1 MNAQESWEG
10 IPASRARGR
19 FITFEGG
26 EGCGKST
33 QIRLL
38 AAALEERGY
47 SVVQLRE
54 PGGTAVGERIREVL
68 LARDS
73 DGLDLLYEAA
83 RAQIVSELIRP
94 ALEQGRVVLCDR
106 FADSTLAYQGYGRGL
121 DIELIRRLNSAATA
135 GLAPD
140 ATVMLFIDPEE
151 GLRRAKG
158 ATGGHGAGDRI
169 ESAGLAFH
177 RRVAEGFSR
186 IAMEEPER
194 VIAVG
199 ASGTVEEVHR
209 AVLARV
215 LDVL

>member
-73 DGLDLLYEAA
+73 RLDSGDQMEPFRGGICDGQAMPGFSAVRSPTDGVWMAFNA
-83 RAQIVSELIRP
+83 V
-94 ALEQGRVVLCDR
+94 
-106 FADSTLAYQGYGRGL
+106 L
-121 DIELIRRLNSAATA
+121 DIGSHSANPGTNLLHTL
-135 GLAPD
+135 GDKPLLP
-140 ATVMLFIDPEE
+140 
-151 GLRRAKG
+151 RRAEQ
-158 ATGGHGAGDRI
+158 AAICPVVRHC
-169 ESAGLAFH
+169 S
-177 RRVAEGFSR
+177 
-186 IAMEEPER
+186 
-194 VIAVG
+194 
-199 ASGTVEEVHR
+199 
-209 AVLARV
+209 VL
-215 LDVL
+215 LPT

>member
-73 DGLDLLYEAA
+73 DGLDPLAELLLYEAA
-83 RAQIVSELIRP
+83 RAQIVSELIDD
-94 ALEQGRVVLCDR
+94 LGISSMDVL
-106 FADSTLAYQGYGRGL
+106 F
-121 DIELIRRLNSAATA
+121 LISS
-135 GLAPD
+135 
-140 ATVMLFIDPEE
+140 MEE
-151 GLRRAKG
+151 EFK
-158 ATGGHGAGDRI
+158 I
-169 ESAGLAFH
+169 QIPESAI
-177 RRVAEGFSR
+177 RKMVTVDDVAE
-186 IAMEEPER
+186 
-194 VIAVG
+194 VIA
-199 ASGTVEEVHR
+199 S
-209 AVLARV
+209 LMK
-215 LDVL
+215 